1 MSEASP
7 ASPLAGEMLRALE
20 DDLRATAGR
29 VAGAGYGRVRE
40 MIGYHLGWTDS
51 ASSGR
56 GKRIRPLLTLLACA
70 AAGGRW
76 REALP
81 AASSVELI
89 HNFSLVHDDI
99 QDRSESRRG
108 RPTLWKRWGIAQS
121 LNTGDTIFV
130 LARLAAGRLVENG
143 VAPGEALAVQ
153 RILDEACLA
162 LTLGQH
168 LDLAFEDEPNV
179 SEEAYLEM
187 ITGKTAALLEAA
199 CQVGAHLG
207 GAAEAARAA
216 YRRFGRHLGL
226 AFQIRD
232 DALGVWGEP
241 DVTGKSAGDDLAARK
256 KSFPVVF
263 GLATSPEFARRWTA
277 ASNDPSDLQAM
288 AQDLHAAGADD
299 RADRLAQRH
308 TDEALAALEEASPA
322 GPAGAELRALSL
334 RLLQR
339 RH

>member
-1 MSEASP
+1 MSEGSP
-7 ASPLAGEMLRALE
+7 ASPLAGEMLPALE
-20 DDLRATAGR
+20 DDLRATAER

-51 ASSGR
+51 GSGR

-108 RPTLWKRWGIAQS
+108 RPTLWKRWGIAQA

-130 LARLAAGRLVENG
+130 LARLAAGRLLENG
-143 VAPGEALAVQ
+143 VRVEDALAVQ
-153 RILDEACLA
+153 RTLDEACLA

-168 LDLAFEDEPNV
+168 LDLAFEAEPNV
-179 SEEAYLEM
+179 SEEMYLEM
-187 ITGKTAALLEAA
+187 IAGKTAALLEAA
-199 CQVGAHLG
+199 CQVGARLG
-207 GAAEAARAA
+207 GASEAERDA

-226 AFQIRD
+226 AFQILD

-241 DVTGKSAGDDLAARK
+241 GVTGKSAGDDLAARK

-263 GLATSPEFARRWTA
+263 GLAHSPEFSRRWAA

-288 AQDLHAAGADD
+288 AQALRAAGADE
-299 RADRLAQRH
+299 RAHGLAQRH
-308 TDEALAALEEASPA
+308 TDEALAALEEAAPA
-322 GPAGAELRALSL
+322 GRAGAELRALSL
-334 RLLQR
+334 RLLHR